1 MLSVFGK
8 NFSTPGPAAVFLSM
22 TTAFTRFPGLA
33 SGGSRLSHDR
43 GFTLIEL
50 LIVVV
55 IIGLLATIA
64 IPMFDGVRQRA
75 YNSAVVSDLHSAA
88 LAIEEYFSENL
99 SLPDEDELFAAGFGL
114 SEGVSFTTFSIRDAS
129 DPKKA
134 RVHMHIEHEGSLNYY
149 HYEYPDNE
157 PPEQRWK

>member
-1 MLSVFGK
+1 M
-8 NFSTPGPAAVFLSM
+8 
-22 TTAFTRFPGLA
+22 AFTGLGGLA
-33 SGGSRLSHDR
+33 ARGSRLVDHR

-75 YNSAVVSDLHSAA
+75 YNAAVVSDLHSAA

-99 SLPDEDELFAAGFGL
+99 SLPDEDELMAAGFAL
-114 SEGVSFTTFSIRDAS
+114 SDGVQFTTFSIRDAS
-129 DPKKA
+129 
-134 RVHMHIEHEGSLNYY
+134 R
-149 HYEYPDNE
+149 
-157 PPEQRWK
+157 

>member
-1 MLSVFGK
+1 
-8 NFSTPGPAAVFLSM
+8 M
-22 TTAFTRFPGLA
+22 TKAFTGFAGLA
-33 SGGSRLSHDR
+33 ARGSRVVDHR

-55 IIGLLATIA
+55 IIGLLATIS

-88 LAIEEYFSENL
+88 LAIEEYFSDNL
-99 SLPDEDELFAAGFGL
+99 SLPNEDELMAAGFGL

-134 RVHMHIEHEGSLNYY
+134 RVHMHIDHEGSLNYY
-149 HYEYPDNE
+149 HMEYPDPDNE

>member
-1 MLSVFGK
+1 M
-8 NFSTPGPAAVFLSM
+8 
-22 TTAFTRFPGLA
+22 AFTGFAGLA
-33 SGGSRLSHDR
+33 ARSSRLVDHR

-99 SLPDEDELFAAGFGL
+99 SLPQEDELMAAGFGL

-134 RVHMHIEHEGSLNYY
+134 RVHMHIDHEGSLNYY
-149 HYEYPDNE
+149 HMELTVPFNE
-157 PPEQRWK
+157 ALELAKERLKAVWEE

>member
-1 MLSVFGK
+1 M
-8 NFSTPGPAAVFLSM
+8 
-22 TTAFTRFPGLA
+22 AFTGLGGLTA
-33 SGGSRLSHDR
+33 RGSRLVDHR

-88 LAIEEYFSENL
+88 LAIEEYFSDNL
-99 SLPDEDELFAAGFGL
+99 SLPDEDQLMAAGFGL
-114 SEGVSFTTFSIRDAS
+114 SEGVQFTTFSIRDAS
-129 DPKKA
+129 NPRQA
-134 RVHMHIEHEGSLNYY
+134 RVHMHIDHEGSLNYY
-149 HYEYPDNE
+149 HMEYPDPDGE
-157 PPEQRWK
+157 PPDQRWK